1 MVSNLLDTYCSS
13 SGINNEKSSIFFSK
27 GVPKAVQDEIK
38 GLLNVPNVTLNEKY
52 LGMPSNVG
60 HSKKGTFKYLS
71 DQVWNKVK
79 GWMSKCLSAGGKDV
93 LIKSVAQ
100 AIPVFSMSCF
110 KLPRGLCEHLNNLIR
125 KFWWETKE
133 GKRKPHWV
141 SWKAMTQP
149 KGMGGLGFK
158 DFELFNLAMLA
169 KQACRLLQNPESLSA
184 RVLKSVYYPNADTL
198 QAQLG
203 NHPCQIWR
211 AIIEGRDI
219 LKQGLVR
226 RI

>member
-1 MVSNLLDTYCSS
+1 MSTA
-13 SGINNEKSSIFFSK
+13 G
-27 GVPKAVQDEIK
+27 
-38 GLLNVPNVTLNEKY
+38 
-52 LGMPSNVG
+52 
-60 HSKKGTFKYLS
+60 KK
-71 DQVWNKVK
+71 
-79 GWMSKCLSAGGKDV
+79 V
-93 LIKSVAQ
+93 LVKSVAQ
-100 AIPVFSMSCF
+100 SVPVFSMSCF
-110 KLPRGLCEHLNNLIR
+110 KLPRGLCEHLNKLIR
-125 KFWWETKE
+125 KFWWGTKE

-169 KQACRLLQNPESLSA
+169 KQAWRLLQAPESLSA
-184 RVLKSVYYPNADTL
+184 RVLKSVYYPNSDIL

-203 NHPCQIWR
+203 NHPSQIWR